1 MLFSG
6 YFSNQLDRLFRIKSI
21 CYEPWLDSVLGNLE
35 EMEKQNII
43 MKDPSDPKDR
53 ITRYIVKTRTAISNI
68 DAKDIQEEKKI
79 KLIRN
84 EILYLLNFIEV
95 IEMLEKEKET
105 EKLT

>member
-1 MLFSG
+1 MIL
-6 YFSNQLDRLFRIKSI
+6 YFSNPLARLFRIKSI
-21 CYEPWLDSVLGNLE
+21 CYEPWFDSVLGKLE
-35 EMEKQNII
+35 EMEKQNI
-43 MKDPSDPKDR
+43 DSR
-53 ITRYIVKTRTAISNI
+53 ITLRIVKTRTTISNI

-95 IEMLEKEKET
+95 TEMLDKET